1 MLPADDTA
9 AWLAELEKCM
19 NLRHDEVAYQKVREN
34 AYNRSKDYTLEKA
47 AKAQWEFYKKVYH
60 EAYLG
65 K

>member
-1 MLPADDTA
+1 
-9 AWLAELEKCM
+9 M

-60 EAYLG
+60 EAYHG